1 MQKLLFSSQLVLCGR
16 AWIDLVGLLLNF
28 MFFSFCLLALN
39 TKKKNE
45 AGKGDG
51 KGQDNLEHF
60 QFSIGCQEGFTE
72 RVIFE

>member
-1 MQKLLFSSQLVLCGR
+1 M
-16 AWIDLVGLLLNF
+16 
-28 MFFSFCLLALN
+28 LAIN

-51 KGQDNLEHF
+51 KWQDNLEHF

-72 RVIFE
+72 KVIFELKGSEWEAFVV